1 MRDKLISMGID
12 YDKAIELTG
21 EEDILLIV
29 MQTYLEDFNDTYNG
43 IKKSYEEDD
52 FENYTILVHGLKSA
66 SRTVGLMELGDLAEK
81 LQDAGQRTDKEFI
94 DAHTDKLLDMYKDAC
109 AKLNEVVG

>member
-1 MRDKLISMGID
+1 MREKLISMGID

-29 MQTYLEDFNDTYNG
+29 MQTYIEDFDDTYNG
-43 IKKSYEEDD
+43 IKKAYDSND
-52 FENYTILVHGLKSA
+52 FQNYTILVHGLKSA

-81 LQDAGQRTDKEFI
+81 LQDAGQREDKEFI
-94 DAHTDKLLDMYKDAC
+94 DAHTDELLEKYKAAFTKLS
-109 AKLNEVVG
+109 EVI